1 MAISTACSIRLHAA
15 PPARLRGSV
24 VASAVRIDR
33 RSAVLLLLSAAVP
46 AGTAPPANA
55 AGIGLFGIR
64 KKLERAEESAAEALR
79 EVEEAAA
86 EAAAIGGEAVKEAA
100 AEAVREVE
108 EAAVEAAAVGGEA
121 VKDAV
126 VEAEKEAREVAGEG
140 LQLVAG
146 AELAGDGLV
155 QAAVVAGAEAL
166 GVVVGLSVVNGILKP
181 EA

>member
-1 MAISTACSIRLHAA
+1 MAVSIAGSSIRLHVA
-15 PPARLRGSV
+15 PPSRRRVSVVSAAAAARL
-24 VASAVRIDR
+24 DR
-33 RSAVLLLLSAAVP
+33 RSAALLLLSTAVP
-46 AGTAPPANA
+46 AASAATAPPASA

-64 KKLERAEESAAEALR
+64 KKLERAEEAA
-79 EVEEAAA
+79 V
-86 EAAAIGGEAVKEAA
+86 
-100 AEAVREVE
+100 EAVRE
-108 EAAVEAAAVGGEA
+108 
-121 VKDAV
+121 K
-126 VEAEKEAREVAGEG
+126 EVASEG